1 MNRTLVLFLT
11 ASALAFAQPPTGGW
25 RRAAD
30 PVPQAT
36 QPTPPAQSADP
47 EPVDR
52 SDAFGQPAG
61 QQVPVNR
68 PAYGLPPELTVRPGT
83 YLTVRLNQALSS
95 DGNRPGDTF
104 VGSLAQPL
112 VVDGVVLAHRNQL
125 VYGRVADAQR
135 ARSGA
140 PSRLGLELSSIT
152 LADGSQVPIRSQMVV
167 NRGGTT
173 PTDVQVATVGA
184 TTATGAAIGAMA
196 GWGTGAAIGAGV
208 GALAG
213 IAGVAMTKNRPTV
226 LYPEDALTFAL
237 VEPVTIST
245 HNAHAFRFVGPDDYD
260 RPAVQTRL
268 QRRPVAVAP
277 APYPYAYPYAYPY
290 PWYGGVSVVVGPRW
304 GYGYGYGYGYG
315 RYGWGGPRYRR
326 WW

>member
-1 MNRTLVLFLT
+1 MNRTLVLLLT
-11 ASALAFAQPPTGGW
+11 ATALSFAQPPTGGW

-30 PVPQAT
+30 PPPQQT
-36 QPTPPAQSADP
+36 QSSDP

-61 QQVPVNR
+61 EQALAANR

-95 DGNRPGDTF
+95 DGNHPGDTF

-125 VYGRVADAQR
+125 VYGRVAEAQR

-184 TTATGAAIGAMA
+184 TTATGAAIGAIA

-226 LYPEDALTFAL
+226 LYPEDALTFA
-237 VEPVTIST
+237 VIEPVTVST
-245 HNAHAFRFVGPDDYD
+245 HNTHAFRFVGPEDYD
-260 RPAVQTRL
+260 RPPVQTTRL
-268 QRRPVAVAP
+268 QPRPPVVAP
-277 APYPYAYPYAYPY
+277 APYPYPYAYPY

-304 GYGYGYGYGYG
+304 GYGYGYGYG
-315 RYGWGGPRYRR
+315 RYGWGGHHYRR
-326 WW
+326 WR

>member
-1 MNRTLVLFLT
+1 MHRTLVFFLT
-11 ASALAFAQPPTGGW
+11 ATAIAFAQPPTGGW
-25 RRAAD
+25 RRAGD
-30 PVPQAT
+30 PAPQTA
-36 QPTPPAQSADP
+36 QPADP

-61 QQVPVNR
+61 QQPPASR
-68 PAYGLPPELTVRPGT
+68 PPYGLPPELTIRPGT

-95 DGNRPGDTF
+95 DGSRPGDTF
-104 VGSLAQPL
+104 VGSLAQPI

-125 VYGRVADAQR
+125 VYGRVVEAQR

-140 PSRLGLELSSIT
+140 PSRLGLELSSLT

-196 GWGTGAAIGAGV
+196 GWGTGAAIGAGI

-213 IAGVAMTKNRPTV
+213 VAGVAMTKNRPTV

-237 VEPVTIST
+237 IEPVTVST
-245 HNAHAFRFVGPDDYD
+245 HNTHAFRFVGPEDYD
-260 RPAVQTRL
+260 RPSVQTTRL
-268 QRRPVAVAP
+268 QPRPRAVVP
-277 APYPYAYPYAYPY
+277 APYPYPYAYPY
-290 PWYGGVSVVVGPRW
+290 PWYGGVSVVIGRR
-304 GYGYGYGYGYG
+304 YGYGYGYG